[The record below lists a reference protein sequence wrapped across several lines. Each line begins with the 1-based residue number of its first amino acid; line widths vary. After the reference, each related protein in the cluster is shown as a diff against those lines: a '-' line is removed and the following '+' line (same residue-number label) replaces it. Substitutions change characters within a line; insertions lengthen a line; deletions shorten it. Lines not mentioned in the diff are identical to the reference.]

1 MKRQY
6 ITPCILVVKLEIRS
20 SLMQQVS
27 VNTEKEI
34 ELGNDNNDDFGLA
47 RENDTDNSNGGN
59 IWDNAW

>member
-1 MKRQY
+1 
-6 ITPCILVVKLEIRS
+6 
-20 SLMQQVS
+20 MQQVS